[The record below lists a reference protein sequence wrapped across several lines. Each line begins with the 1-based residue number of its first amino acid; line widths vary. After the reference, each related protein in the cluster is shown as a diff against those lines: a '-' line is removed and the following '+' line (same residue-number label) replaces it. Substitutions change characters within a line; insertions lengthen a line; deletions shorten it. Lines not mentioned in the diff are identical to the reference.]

1 MQSKLKMCAGV
12 GGKPPHSAYIFKNI
26 EGKQYCK
33 QCSLYL
39 NPPKPLNRGITSLKH
54 TTNKKQNID
63 KQWDFFLNIW
73 NSRSHICENCE
84 KTLGSEP
91 RSYMF
96 DHLLEKSQYP
106 EMAYEK
112 SNIFLCCL
120 ECHANKT
127 GGFPGEKHVKAIE
140 NIRSNIL

>member
-1 MQSKLKMCAGV
+1 MQSKLKECTGAGLK
-12 GGKPPHSAYIFKNI
+12 GPHPAYIFKRI
-26 EGKQYCK
+26 DGKPYCR

-39 NPPKPLNRGITSLKH
+39 NPPKALNRTSP
-54 TTNKKQNID
+54 KKADKENIN
-63 KQWDFFLNIW
+63 KQWDFFMSIW
-73 NSRSHICENCE
+73 NSKSHNCE
-84 KTLGSEP
+84 CCDKSLGSEP

>member
-1 MQSKLKMCAGV
+1 MQSKLKMCAGA
-12 GGKPPHSAYIFKNI
+12 GGKPPHSAYIFKRI
-26 EGKQYCK
+26 DGEPYCK
-33 QCSLYL
+33 QCSFYL
-39 NPPKPLNRGITSLKH
+39 NPPKPLNKGVTTLKKGIS
-54 TTNKKQNID
+54 KKENID
-63 KQWDFFLNIW
+63 KQWDFFISIW
-73 NSRSHICENCE
+73 NGHSHNCENCD
-84 KTLGSEP
+84 KNLGSEP

-127 GGFPGEKHVKAIE
+127 GGFPGEKHKQAIE
-140 NIRSNIL
+140 NIKNII